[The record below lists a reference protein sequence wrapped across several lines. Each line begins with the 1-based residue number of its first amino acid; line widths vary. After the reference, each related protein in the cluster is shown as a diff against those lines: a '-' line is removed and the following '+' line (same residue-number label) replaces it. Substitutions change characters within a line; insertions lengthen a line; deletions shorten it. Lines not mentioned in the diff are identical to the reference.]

1 METAF
6 TRLVGCT
13 VPIQLAGM
21 GNILTPELAAAV
33 SEAGGL
39 GQITLAGVTLDVA
52 QQRLEKLQSLT
63 SKPFGVN
70 LLIPYLD
77 LEILDL
83 AARRARV
90 IDFFWG
96 DPDPTLVDRAHAAGA
111 LASWQ
116 VGSVSEAVAAQ
127 SAGCDFV
134 IAQGYEAGGHIRGTL
149 SLFPL
154 LAGVLDTVSI
164 PVLGAGGIGSP
175 RTVAAVLATGAAG
188 VRVGTRFIAA
198 EESNAHP
205 DYVKAVIDAK
215 AEDSVRTSLFHVE
228 CPLCPST
235 HGVLRSAI
243 DAAQALDRDVVAEVE
258 IGGERRQI
266 RRFQGV
272 PPYKAMSGAIEAMA
286 CYAGQSVGAVK
297 RVQPAAEI
305 VAELMSVVDS
315 PMSRSRL
322 ASATS

>member
-21 GNILTPELAAAV
+21 GSVLTAELAAAV
-33 SEAGGL
+33 SEAGAL
-39 GQITLAGVTLDVA
+39 GQITLAGTTFDVA

-70 LLIPYLD
+70 VLIPYLD
-77 LEILDL
+77 LQILDF
-83 AARRARV
+83 ASRRARV
-90 IDFFWG
+90 VDFFWG
-96 DPDPTLVDRAHAAGA
+96 DPDSTLVERAHAGGA
-111 LASWQ
+111 LVSWQ
-116 VGSVSEAVAAQ
+116 VGSVSEALAAQ
-127 SAGCDFV
+127 TAGCDFV
-134 IAQGYEAGGHIRGTL
+134 IAQGNEAGGHIRGKL
-149 SLFPL
+149 GLLPL
-154 LAGVLDTVSI
+154 LSGVLDIVSI
-164 PVLGAGGIGSP
+164 PVLGAGGIGTARS
-175 RTVAAVLATGAAG
+175 VAAVLVMGAGG

-215 AEDSVRTSLFHVE
+215 AEDSVRTSLFHVD

-243 DAAQALDRDVVAEVE
+243 EAAEALDKEVVAEVE

-266 RRFQGV
+266 RR
-272 PPYKAMSGAIEAMA
+272 
-286 CYAGQSVGAVK
+286 GQSVGAIK

-305 VAELMSVVDS
+305 VAELM
-315 PMSRSRL
+315 
-322 ASATS
+322 T